1 MLRHYRALCE
11 QDGATEYQ
19 LAKMDDMI
27 RKFAD
32 FADSS
37 PTMKQPGVTRGM

>member
-1 MLRHYRALCE
+1 MNIVQPYAR
-11 QDGATEYQ
+11 
-19 LAKMDDMI
+19 MDDMI